1 MEADAHRPLTGRTAL
16 VTGAATGIGRA
27 TALALA
33 AAGARVVVNHLRQP
47 DAAAALVER
56 IADQGGEAL
65 AVDADV
71 SRAAE
76 IAALARQA
84 QEFAGGALDILVN
97 NAGVILER
105 PFLELSEEDWDRI
118 VAVDLK
124 SVFLCCRALLPAM
137 VARGRGTVVNVAS
150 DLALLGRAGFAPYC
164 AAKAGVIGLTRTLA
178 REFAPAI
185 RVNAVAPGPV
195 DTAMVSAATLSPR
208 TLELERDNLQRRIA
222 HPDEIARVI
231 LFLASDDA
239 SFITGQ
245 TIGPNGG
252 SVLT

>member
-1 MEADAHRPLTGRTAL
+1 MIGTIPPLSGRTAL

-33 AAGARVVVNHLRQP
+33 DAGARVVVNHLRQP
-47 DAAAALVER
+47 EAAAEVVER
-56 IADQGGEAL
+56 IVAAGGEAL

-71 SRAAE
+71 SRAGDVM
-76 IAALARQA
+76 ALARQA
-84 QEFAGGALDILVN
+84 EAFAGAALDILVN
-97 NAGVILER
+97 NAGIILER
-105 PFLELSEEDWDRI
+105 PFLELSEEEWDRI

-137 VARGRGTVVNVAS
+137 AARGCGTVINVAS

-164 AAKAGVIGLTRTLA
+164 AAKAGVIGLTRALA

-185 RVNAVAPGPV
+185 RINAVAPGPV
-195 DTAMVSAATLSPR
+195 DTAMVSAATLRPE
-208 TLELERDNLQRRIA
+208 TLALELDNLQRRIA

-239 SFITGQ
+239 SFVTGQ
-245 TIGPNGG
+245 TVGPNGG